1 MFKVGARVLRTKE
14 LLDIDKLH
22 PRWGSSCWDCPFT
35 VIACPSPNADT
46 LSLPRKMRC
55 SAKVNVGRLKPFF
68 VRAGTPPAP
77 EPVSDA
83 EQENE
88 HEVELLLKR
97 QTVPA

>member
-55 SAKVNVGRLKPFF
+55 SANVNVGRLKPFF

-77 EPVSDA
+77 EPLSDA
-83 EQENE
+83 GQESQ
-88 HEVELLLKR
+88 HEV
-97 QTVPA
+97 